1 MVKLKTKNIMLTC
14 SKLHC
19 KLACFSLLLG
29 FLVSF
34 VSCTNNFNDINKP
47 AGKLSIEELQR
58 DNYAVGSFLIQM
70 QGVAFPEQE
79 NAYQTMIDFV
89 GNYLGR
95 YTTYTKSFRRTIHS
109 SMQAITGVHGQPLMH
124 LRLFQLSTK

>member
-19 KLACFSLLLG
+19 KLGCLSLLLG

-79 NAYQTMIDFV
+79 NAFKLLFNLV
-89 GNYLGR
+89 GSFLGR
-95 YTTYTKSFRRTIHS
+95 I
-109 SMQAITGVHGQPLMH
+109 
-124 LRLFQLSTK
+124 

>member
-1 MVKLKTKNIMLTC
+1 MVKLKTKNIMLMC

-19 KLACFSLLLG
+19 KLGCLSLLLG

-95 YTTYTKSFRRTIHS
+95 YTTYTKELSKNHTLLWSFPVRS
-109 SMQAITGVHGQPLMH
+109 
-124 LRLFQLSTK
+124 

>member
-1 MVKLKTKNIMLTC
+1 MVSRKLFLFFLCLPAIFSSCTGRFVDINRPG
-14 SKLHC
+14 SKL
-19 KLACFSLLLG
+19 SP
-29 FLVSF
+29 
-34 VSCTNNFNDINKP
+34 D
-47 AGKLSIEELQR
+47 ELKR

-95 YTTYTKSFRRTIHS
+95 TQPTRRNCRRTIHS
-109 SMQAITGVHGQPLMH
+109 LMPVMRGVRGLPLTLHLLYQPLT
-124 LRLFQLSTK
+124 RLLN

>member
-1 MVKLKTKNIMLTC
+1 MNSLISTDQA
-14 SKLHC
+14 C
-19 KLACFSLLLG
+19 KLS
-29 FLVSF
+29 
-34 VSCTNNFNDINKP
+34 P
-47 AGKLSIEELQR
+47 EELKR

-95 YTTYTKSFRRTIHS
+95 YTTYTKEF
-109 SMQAITGVHGQPLMH
+109 
-124 LRLFQLSTK
+124 LRPYAL

>member
-1 MVKLKTKNIMLTC
+1 MMMNSRKKILSFLCMLIILSSCTDKFVDINRPG
-14 SKLHC
+14 SKL
-19 KLACFSLLLG
+19 S
-29 FLVSF
+29 S
-34 VSCTNNFNDINKP
+34 
-47 AGKLSIEELQR
+47 EELKR

-95 YTTYTKSFRRTIHS
+95 YTTYTKELPKNHT
-109 SMQAITGVHGQPLMH
+109 
-124 LRLFQLSTK
+124 LFNASNAWCAWPAS